1 VLERHKFEQNE
12 TLRILKTHL
21 ELRISRLEDRVS
33 NLDVAYTSRSVTNL
47 VQGMHANLDE
57 AYSKMQESFKEAK
70 DELVQTGLDLAS
82 KLQCANID
90 SDTPSVSQAVADSI
104 VLSLETKIAKISKE
118 PILKVSC
125 GPAVHSQKRQRSC
138 PPILEENEGKVKEQ
152 QNRIDYLHL
161 SQRAKADS
169 VTFRKGGSLD
179 LEIQDSKKEQRSAEI
194 GSDTSKST
202 QGSLT
207 SSPNLAYQRDSQIGE
222 SSFAHSSR
230 TSLKHSYPESI
241 NSQTCTVPTSL
252 RVPVLTSLGGK

>member
-125 GPAVHSQKRQRSC
+125 GPAVHSQKRQRSF
-138 PPILEENEGKVKEQ
+138 PPILEENEEKLKSSTTGS
-152 QNRIDYLHL
+152 IIYTCL
-161 SQRAKADS
+161 SGQRL
-169 VTFRKGGSLD
+169 TPSLFARGD
-179 LEIQDSKKEQRSAEI
+179 PSIWRSKIQKRTEICRNWE
-194 GSDTSKST
+194 
-202 QGSLT
+202 
-207 SSPNLAYQRDSQIGE
+207 
-222 SSFAHSSR
+222 
-230 TSLKHSYPESI
+230 
-241 NSQTCTVPTSL
+241 
-252 RVPVLTSLGGK
+252 